1 MITKG
6 IAYEQLN
13 RFVGLWTTTGKI
25 VSTSLTPS
33 VDINGIDRYEWL
45 PGGFFLLHQADVY
58 IGKEKSQTHEI
69 IGYDSTREIYTMQ
82 HYNSRGDSGFMTA
95 TLTNNVW
102 MFTGE
107 TLRFTGGFS
116 TNDTTFSGIWEQKN
130 EDGNWVHLMDIK
142 LTRNQ
147 SI

>member
-6 IAYEQLN
+6 LAFEQLN
-13 RFVGLWTTTGKI
+13 RFVGLWNTTGKI
-25 VSTSLTPS
+25 TGAGLTPS
-33 VDINGIDRYEWL
+33 IDINGIDRYEWL
-45 PGGFFLLHQADVY
+45 PGGYFLLHQADVY

-69 IGYDSTREIYTMQ
+69 IGYDQAKEIYTMQ
-82 HYNSRGDSGFMTA
+82 HYNSQGDSGFMTA
-95 TLTNNVW
+95 TMNNEVW

-116 TNDTTFSGIWEQKN
+116 LTDSVFSGIWEQKN
-130 EDGNWVHLMDIK
+130 ENGNWIHLMDLK

-147 SI
+147 TV

>member
-13 RFVGLWTTTGKI
+13 RFVGLWNTTGKI
-25 VSTSLTPS
+25 IATGLAPS

-45 PGGFFLLHQADVY
+45 PGEYFLLHQADVY
-58 IGKEKSQTHEI
+58 IGKEKSQTHEV
-69 IGYDSTREIYTMQ
+69 IGYDRAREIYTMQ
-82 HYNSRGDSGFMTA
+82 HYNSQGDSGFMTA
-95 TLTNNVW
+95 TLANNVW

-107 TLRFTGGFS
+107 TLRFTGGFH
-116 TNDTTFSGIWEQKN
+116 TNDTIFSGIWEQRN
-130 EDGNWVHLMDIK
+130 EDGNWAHFMDIK